1 MGLNIVSQ
9 LKELGARM
17 VICDIDSKKV
27 AAVKDKHTVE
37 TVMPK
42 DVYDFDCDIFCPCAL
57 EGISTTTRFPA

>member
-1 MGLNIVSQ
+1 
-9 LKELGARM
+9 M

-27 AAVKDKHTVE
+27 AAVKDMHTVE
-37 TVMPK
+37 SVMPK